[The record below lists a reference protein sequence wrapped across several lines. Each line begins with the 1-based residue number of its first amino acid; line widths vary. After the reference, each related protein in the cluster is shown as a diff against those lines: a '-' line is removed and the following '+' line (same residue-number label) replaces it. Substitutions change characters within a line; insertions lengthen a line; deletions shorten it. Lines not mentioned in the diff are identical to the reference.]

1 MQVAVIGAGAVGCY
15 YGGLL
20 LRAGHD
26 VTFIGRQPHV
36 DAINAHGLLLDTRTS
51 KDTCPPRPRPTQPPS
66 PRPIWC
72 WFASSRPIPN
82 RPAGRSPDA
91 CGRKHPFSACRTA
104 STMRS
109 VSRAVTGHAVIPVVV
124 YVGSEMAGP
133 GHVRHHGGGDLA
145 IGASA
150 ASEAL
155 AQTLEAAGV
164 HTTIADDIEV
174 TLWSKL
180 VINCAFNA
188 LSAVADISYGPMLE
202 VEGTRDVVTRA
213 VQEAIAVARACGVS
227 MPEDL
232 LEHILNIP
240 ANMPN
245 QKSSTAQ
252 DLARGKPSEIDFLN
266 GYVVRKGAE
275 LGIPTP
281 TNHALQVMVKLAERG
296 KELSGGG
303 RSYSVFERSGSGS
316 REEENASKQNPG
328 SGNLVDRHLVRDA
341 AQRHASAALASARW
355 SRAGRGH
362 AAFSTT
368 DSVTTIE
375 REAAR
380 PWTREAILTVWP
392 K

>member
-20 LRAGHD
+20 LKAGHD

-36 DAINAHGLLLDTRTS
+36 DAINAEGLLLDIKTFKGHLPAKAATGTAS
-51 KDTCPPRPRPTQPPS
+51 LAAPDLVLVCVKSADTET
-66 PRPIWC
+66 
-72 WFASSRPIPN
+72 
-82 RPAGRSPDA
+82 AGRSLA
-91 CGRKHPFSACRTA
+91 GRLRTETSVLSLQNGVDN
-104 STMRS
+104 STRLA
-109 VSRAVTGHAVIPVVV
+109 AVTGHAVIPVVV

-150 ASEAL
+150 ASEKL
-155 AQTLEAAGV
+155 AQMLQAAGIGV
-164 HTTIADDIEV
+164 TIADDIEV

-180 VINCAFNA
+180 IINCAFNA

-202 VEGTRDVVTRA
+202 VDGTRDVVSGA
-213 VQEAIAVARACGVS
+213 VQEAVTVARACGVS
-227 MPEDL
+227 IPDDIIA
-232 LEHILNIP
+232 HIMKIP

-281 TNHALQVMVKLAERG
+281 TNQALQVMVKLAERG
-296 KELSGGG
+296 KALSG
-303 RSYSVFERSGSGS
+303 
-316 REEENASKQNPG
+316 
-328 SGNLVDRHLVRDA
+328 
-341 AQRHASAALASARW
+341 
-355 SRAGRGH
+355 
-362 AAFSTT
+362 
-368 DSVTTIE
+368 
-375 REAAR
+375 
-380 PWTREAILTVWP
+380 TRT
-392 K
+392 

>member
-1 MQVAVIGAGAVGCY
+1 MQVAVVGAGAVGCY

-36 DAINAHGLLLDTRTS
+36 DAINARGLLLDTRTFKGHLPAKAATDATALVS
-51 KDTCPPRPRPTQPPS
+51 PDLVLVCVKSADTEQ
-66 PRPIWC
+66 
-72 WFASSRPIPN
+72 
-82 RPAGRSPDA
+82 AGRSLAGCLRPQ
-91 CGRKHPFSACRTA
+91 T
-104 STMRS
+104 S
-109 VSRAVTGHAVIPVVV
+109 VLSLQNGVDNAQRLRAVTGHAVIPVVV

-202 VEGTRDVVTRA
+202 VEGTKDVVTRA
-213 VQEAIAVARACGVS
+213 VQEAITVARACGVG
-227 MPEDL
+227 MPDDL
-232 LEHILNIP
+232 LANILNIP
-240 ANMPN
+240 TMMPA

-252 DLARGKPSEIDFLN
+252 DLVRGKPSEIDFLN
-266 GYVVRKGAE
+266 GHVVRQGIE

-281 TNHALQVMVKLAERG
+281 TNHALQVMVKLAQRG
-296 KELSGGG
+296 NKLSGG
-303 RSYSVFERSGSGS
+303 R
-316 REEENASKQNPG
+316 
-328 SGNLVDRHLVRDA
+328 
-341 AQRHASAALASARW
+341 
-355 SRAGRGH
+355 
-362 AAFSTT
+362 T
-368 DSVTTIE
+368 
-375 REAAR
+375 
-380 PWTREAILTVWP
+380 
-392 K
+392 

>member
-1 MQVAVIGAGAVGCY
+1 MQVAVVGAGAVGCY

-36 DAINAHGLLLDTRTS
+36 DAINAHGLLLDTKTF
-51 KDTCPPRPRPTQPPS
+51 KGHL
-66 PRPIWC
+66 
-72 WFASSRPIPN
+72 
-82 RPAGRSPDA
+82 PAKAATDATALASPDLVLV
-91 CGRKHPFSACRTA
+91 CVKSADTEQAGQSLAGHLRPET
-104 STMRS
+104 S
-109 VSRAVTGHAVIPVVV
+109 VLSLQNGVDNAQRLRAVTAHAVIPVVV

-202 VEGTRDVVTRA
+202 VEGTKDVVTRA
-213 VQEAIAVARACGVS
+213 VQEAITVARACGVG

-232 LEHILNIP
+232 LAQILTIP
-240 ANMPN
+240 DKMPN

-252 DLARGKPSEIDFLN
+252 DLARGKRSEIDFLN

-281 TNHALQVMVKLAERG
+281 TNHALQVMVKLAQRS
-296 KELSGGG
+296 KELSGG
-303 RSYSVFERSGSGS
+303 R
-316 REEENASKQNPG
+316 
-328 SGNLVDRHLVRDA
+328 
-341 AQRHASAALASARW
+341 
-355 SRAGRGH
+355 
-362 AAFSTT
+362 T
-368 DSVTTIE
+368 
-375 REAAR
+375 
-380 PWTREAILTVWP
+380 
-392 K
+392 